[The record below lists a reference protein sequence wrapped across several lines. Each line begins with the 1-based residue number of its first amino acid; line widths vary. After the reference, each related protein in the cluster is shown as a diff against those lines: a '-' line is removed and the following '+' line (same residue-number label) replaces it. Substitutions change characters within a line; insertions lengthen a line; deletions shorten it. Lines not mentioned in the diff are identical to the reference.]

1 MSLITDLTGLHSAPA
16 PRAFVSDQT
25 WWKEVRQLGCCHPRK
40 TIVAVDD
47 SRGILHLLQ
56 AFLEPAGYTVTTAD
70 TADEGYRLI
79 RELHPD
85 LAILDVRIPPAPAW
99 QVINQVHEDPATA
112 DVALLIC
119 SASSEALE
127 QRAAWLTAQ
136 GYQTLL
142 KPFRGETLLE
152 QVRRSL
158 DRAARPHRNVR

>member
-1 MSLITDLTGLHSAPA
+1 MDTAN
-16 PRAFVSDQT
+16 
-25 WWKEVRQLGCCHPRK
+25 PRK

-47 SRGILHLLQ
+47 NRGLLRILA
-56 AFLEPAGYTVTTAD
+56 AFLEPAGYAITTAD
-70 TADEGYRLI
+70 TADAGYRLI

-85 LAILDVRIPPAPAW
+85 LAILDVRVPPAPAW
-99 QVINQVHEDPATA
+99 QVIDQVHQDPATA

-119 SASSEALE
+119 SASSEELQE
-127 QRAAWLTAQ
+127 RSAWLTAQ

-158 DRAARPHRNVR
+158 DQAAHPRPKAH